1 MCILYKSVYIIAQI
15 NCGSV
20 VFGWKVKKDSQYLRR
35 NFILS
40 KTGSRKAV
48 PGSSL
53 ALGIH
58 PLLAAEHNNMEYFLE
73 LDKLTEQYYNS
84 GYKTMAMADQFD
96 YIEINIQP
104 EFSFALGTCKDAILL

>member
-1 MCILYKSVYIIAQI
+1 MWFCCAWIE
-15 NCGSV
+15 G
-20 VFGWKVKKDSQYLRR
+20 KKDSQYLRR

-58 PLLAAEHNNMEYFLE
+58 PLLAAGHNSMEYFLE
-73 LDKLTEQYYNS
+73 LDKLTKQYYNS

-96 YIEINIQP
+96 YNEINIQP

>member
-1 MCILYKSVYIIAQI
+1 M
-15 NCGSV
+15 
-20 VFGWKVKKDSQYLRR
+20 FGWKVKEDSQYLRR

-58 PLLAAEHNNMEYFLE
+58 PLLAAGHNNMECFLD
-73 LDKLTEQYYNS
+73 LDKLREQYYNS
-84 GYKTMAMADQFD
+84 EYKTIALANQFD
-96 YIEINIQP
+96 YN
-104 EFSFALGTCKDAILL
+104 